1 MTQGIRGSSP
11 LWAAQAEPR
20 AKGNCG
26 VSPRGKEA
34 GGKTTDTMNKNR
46 IQGRDWLGKGAMDSG
61 ARNLCGS
68 RHGKFGVACGEAL
81 SLIPGGPTNCQEWLW
96 ALRSVRKEGWE
107 SAEGVVA
114 GANLCPAKAQTERQ

>member
-20 AKGNCG
+20 AEGNCG
-26 VSPRGKEA
+26 VSTRGKEA

-46 IQGRDWLGKGAMDSG
+46 IQGRGWLGKGAMDSG

-68 RHGKFGVACGEAL
+68 QHGKFGVACREAL
-81 SLIPGGPTNCQEWLW
+81 SLIPGGPTDCPLRGLW
-96 ALRSVRKEGWE
+96 VLRSDRREGWE

-114 GANLCPAKAQTERQ
+114 GANL